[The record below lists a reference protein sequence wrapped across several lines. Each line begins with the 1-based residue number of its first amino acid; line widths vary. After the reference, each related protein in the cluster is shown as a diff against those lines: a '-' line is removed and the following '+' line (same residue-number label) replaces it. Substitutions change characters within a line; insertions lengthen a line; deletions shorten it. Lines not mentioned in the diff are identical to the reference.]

1 MDVGVAL
8 VDAGDFVV
16 KLVEPIVVA
25 VPVEE
30 VQDEEGRWEELS
42 RAGVDAVEDNVG
54 SPIDFHFADRLAPAL
69 EKNP

>member
-1 MDVGVAL
+1 MDVAAR
-8 VDAGDFVV
+8 VDACDIAFEVV
-16 KLVEPIVVA
+16 QEVHVA